1 MKIMPVFLLL
11 LIALTGF
18 AQRPVYTVANL
29 HSHNDYEKPF
39 PFWEAYSQG
48 FGSIEADIFLQGNNL
63 LIAHDTIQVKLGKT
77 LDSFYLQPLQQCIQK
92 NNGYPYANP
101 TRSLQLLIADTDYPS
116 VFEVIYPG
124 NATNG
129 QFFRRFLYPVVEQ
142 TLNTNSYKAAVARQ
156 GADLFLTKI
165 WWDK

>member
-1 MKIMPVFLLL
+1 LYNEYYRTQNNYGYKFTRNGTLIEDAIHDLFVRLWTSRENLGTPVSVKNYLYKSLLNTLMRKI
-11 LIALTGF
+11 
-18 AQRPVYTVANL
+18 QSENKYTA
-29 HSHNDYEKPF
+29 
-39 PFWEAYSQG
+39 
-48 FGSIEADIFLQGNNL
+48 
-63 LIAHDTIQVKLGKT
+63 
-77 LDSFYLQPLQQCIQK
+77 
-92 NNGYPYANP
+92 
-101 TRSLQLLIADTDYPS
+101 IADTDYPS